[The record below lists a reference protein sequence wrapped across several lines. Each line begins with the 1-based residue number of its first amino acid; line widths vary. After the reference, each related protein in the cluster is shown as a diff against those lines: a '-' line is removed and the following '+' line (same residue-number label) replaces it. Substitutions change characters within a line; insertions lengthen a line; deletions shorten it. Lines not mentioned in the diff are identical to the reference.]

1 MKRIN
6 VIDLDDTLLPYD
18 SFRVLIKGEIKK
30 LNLGVWF
37 WVVCRKLRLIS
48 GALFKEKLSSH
59 FNKKYPASFYKCFA
73 AKLHKDLDPLV
84 LDLVLSKTDINTINV
99 LISASPDLYVKELIS
114 LLGWEGKGS
123 FFSGSNFIHLH
134 GNEKLEWL
142 LNNYS
147 KENFEYNFS
156 ISDSLSDSLLLE
168 QFKNSIFWTK

>member
-18 SFRVLIKGEIKK
+18 SFRLLIKGEIKK
-30 LNLGVWF
+30 LNIRVWF
-37 WVVCRKLRLIS
+37 WVVCRKLRLIP
-48 GALFKEKLSSH
+48 GTLFKEKLSSL
-59 FNKKYPASFYKCFA
+59 FNKKYPASFYKSFA
-73 AKLHKDLDPLV
+73 AKLHKDLNPLV

-123 FFSGSNFIHLH
+123 FFNGSNFIHLH

-142 LNNYS
+142 HNNYS
-147 KENFEYNFS
+147 KEDFEYNFS